1 MGERALFFRGKT
13 DTRKPLLADELDE
26 TQRWEGLG
34 LLVTYITDGRLP
46 QWGLPAVLARGVV
59 VIVGDQGKNF
69 TRDKHFHRKG
79 YGWRRDQGGGD
90 EGNSLQKEQR
100 ILGVSVTWP

>member
-1 MGERALFFRGKT
+1 M
-13 DTRKPLLADELDE
+13 ADYHNGD
-26 TQRWEGLG
+26 
-34 LLVTYITDGRLP
+34 YRLCWP
-46 QWGLPAVLARGVV
+46 ARGVV
-59 VIVGDQGKNF
+59 VIVGDEGKNF

-79 YGWRRDQGGGD
+79 YGWRCDQGGGD